1 MRIQSSPHRYISHE
15 RLEDHTIWL
24 LPIGGSFFALL
35 VGGGLATAEAE
46 GAPEVSSQYY
56 GGSESATY
64 EEGQDEECAVR
75 SASYWT
81 G

>member
-1 MRIQSSPHRYISHE
+1 MTYE

-24 LPIGGSFFALL
+24 LPIGGSFLALL
-35 VGGGLATAEAE
+35 VGGGLVIAEAE

-56 GGSESATY
+56 GGSESATC
-64 EEGQDEECAVR
+64 EEGQDEECAMR

-81 G
+81 GLGRTKKEMD